1 MGRKS
6 VLITG
11 TSSGIGKATAELFA
25 KIGYDVHGIDIQPS
39 TINLKHYTHWVADV
53 GYAESLPD
61 IPIKFNIVVNNAGEL
76 KDEAHR
82 VLRTNIVG
90 YANIANKYCFQDSIE
105 AVVNVASISAHFG
118 IEPWYYVASQG
129 ARIAFTKWLCLELG
143 KRYKARVN
151 SLSMGQVVTN
161 LETEYFEG
169 DKELM
174 KKVAEE
180 NLLKRWSDPDEMA
193 QWIYFIS
200 VINKSMTGQDIIIDN
215 GEMQNYNFV
224 RSEEIP
230 S

>member
-1 MGRKS
+1 MAKN

-25 KIGYDVHGIDIQPS
+25 KIGYNVYGIDIEES
-39 TINLKHYTHWVADV
+39 TIDLPNYRHYVADV
-53 GYAESLPD
+53 GDERSLPD
-61 IPIKFNIVVNNAGEL
+61 IPVKFDIVVNNAGEL
-76 KDEAHR
+76 KNDAAA
-82 VLRTNIVG
+82 VLRTNVIG
-90 YANIANKYCFQDSIE
+90 YANVANKYCFQDSIKS
-105 AVVNVASISAHFG
+105 VVNVASISAYFG

-161 LETEYFEG
+161 LEPEYFDG
-169 DKELM
+169 DKEPM

-180 NLLKRWSDPDEMA
+180 NLLKRWSDTKEMA

-200 VINKSMTGQDIIIDN
+200 VINKSMTGQDIVIDN
-215 GEMQNYNFV
+215 GEMQNYNFI
-224 RSEEIP
+224 EG
-230 S
+230 